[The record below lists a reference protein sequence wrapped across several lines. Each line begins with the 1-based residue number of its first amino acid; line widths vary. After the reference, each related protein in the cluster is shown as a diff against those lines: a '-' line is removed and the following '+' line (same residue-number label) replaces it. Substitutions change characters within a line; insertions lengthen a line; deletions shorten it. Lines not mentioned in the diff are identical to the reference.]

1 MFGIRGSKYKIAT
14 IVLLILLQQQYIK
27 AQLIDMSSSGG
38 GGSIP
43 SPIWGASPFQN
54 GGADDGMIDPN
65 WGVLPSQQGNNV
77 NMWGQQIGMNN
88 PNQQQQTQLLDIYG
102 NPVLMDQNGNVLYDA
117 QGNPLVDSVALNNMG
132 QVESGGIL
140 PPPDDPIDIPL
151 DGGVVV
157 LLTIA
162 TGMGYKNRRLKV

>member
-102 NPVLMDQNGNVLYDA
+102 NPVLIDQNGNVLYDA
-117 QGNPLVDSVALNNMG
+117 QGNPLLDSVALNNLNNN
-132 QVESGGIL
+132 ETNNIA